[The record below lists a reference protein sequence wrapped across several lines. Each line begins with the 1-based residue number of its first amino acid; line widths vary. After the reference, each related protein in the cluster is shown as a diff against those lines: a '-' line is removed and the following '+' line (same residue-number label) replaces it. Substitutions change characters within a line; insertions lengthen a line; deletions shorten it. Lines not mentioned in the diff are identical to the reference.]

1 MLRGSFEILCS
12 LGSIRCA
19 LALKFC
25 EGAKTHLTS
34 KTQKAFREISSGVQ
48 VIQIINYFNVF
59 PKSKLRK
66 IK

>member
-1 MLRGSFEILCS
+1 MLRGSVEILCS
-12 LGSIRCA
+12 WGSIGCA
-19 LALKFC
+19 LALKVC
-25 EGAKTHLTS
+25 GGAKTHLIS
-34 KTQKAFREISSGVQ
+34 KTQKVFGEISVCVQ

>member
-1 MLRGSFEILCS
+1 MPLFVDILCS
-12 LGSIRCA
+12 WGSIECA

-25 EGAKTHLTS
+25 EGAKTHLNS
-34 KTQKAFREISSGVQ
+34 KTQKVFGEISIGVQ
-48 VIQIINYFNVF
+48 VIQIINYFNAF